1 MVLGEIIT
9 SFSLVLPR
17 ILTPSSAYNLP
28 PLTSCYLPSLPT
40 QIRDMSHEDEED
52 DDHDNNNNDDDDND
66 GGGDDDDNGGD
77 HVPQ

>member
-1 MVLGEIIT
+1 MFAT
-9 SFSLVLPR
+9 TFN
-17 ILTPSSAYNLP
+17 TPPSAYNLP